1 MLRYTGHPFVDVGVA
16 TITTFAGKQRPEE
29 VTSQDLENV
38 AEYVKEKYSNDDGM
52 TSYLS
57 VVFTNNAVYTQP
69 AFRSRRKQVVCEFV
83 DQLLSE
89 VEELMSVAAVEER
102 ERCIACAGSVYRR
115 SFRQDV
121 PLLTGVGVL
130 NFFPNGEPGLPL
142 CPFCLLSIATLP
154 LGALKCSG
162 RALIIHAD
170 DDAVTLEFA
179 REHLEQNRRLLQLA
193 GQGDAKYPDAKQV
206 RTRLVEKLCAWA
218 RRQRDEMRE
227 DRPLSLTAYHFSNSG
242 QGPDID
248 IYHLPSPLVD
258 FLRTA
263 EGAQYAT
270 TWRAIVRRAWWRT
283 HDPDDPEQRN
293 EKGEPQASRNV
304 LYEDLFRLPD
314 DAPTFIR
321 RYFLRQAY
329 RAAPKDDPRGQYRV
343 TAERDLVSWPLTDLF
358 LRKVVNMD
366 KPRIEAIRALGD
378 RLADFIV
385 NQNDRRFWRSFYTTD
400 RYQLLRNTLIKA
412 SEREIRAGRPPL
424 IGFDDFIT
432 IFEEGEELLRSDWSL
447 ARDLVLIR
455 LIEQLH
461 ERQWF
466 AKNPDA
472 LPEDTEVG
480 GTAMDRDEAVAE

>member
-1 MLRYTGHPFVDVGVA
+1 MLKYTGHPFVDVGAA
-16 TITTFAGKQRPEE
+16 TIAAFAGKQRPDA
-29 VTSQDLENV
+29 VTREDLEAV
-38 AEYVKEKYSNDDGM
+38 AGYIATHYPRRYM
-52 TSYLS
+52 TSFLTC
-57 VVFTNNAVYTQP
+57 VFPNSGYVNPTMGEDKRREFFDFHLYGFRRDAPAGAQRCAACTQP
-69 AFRSRRKQVVCEFV
+69 AVG
-83 DQLLSE
+83 LT
-89 VEELMSVAAVEER
+89 
-102 ERCIACAGSVYRR
+102 
-115 SFRQDV
+115 FRQHV
-121 PLLTGVGVL
+121 PLLTGEDVL

-142 CPFCLLSIATLP
+142 CPFCLLSIAALP

-170 DDAVTLEFA
+170 DDAVTLELA
-179 REHLEQNRRLLQLA
+179 RDHLEQNRRLLQLA
-193 GQGDAKYPDAKQV
+193 GQGEAKYPDAKQV
-206 RTRLVEKLCAWA
+206 RTRLVERLCAWA

-263 EGAQYAT
+263 EGAQYAA

-283 HDPDDPEQRN
+283 HDPDDPDRRN

-329 RAAPKDDPRGQYRV
+329 RAAPKDDPRGQYQL
-343 TAERDLVSWPLTDLF
+343 TAELDLVSWPLTDLF

-378 RLADFIV
+378 RLADYITA
-385 NQNDRRFWRSFYTTD
+385 QNDRRFWRNFYTA
-400 RYQLLRNTLIKA
+400 RNYGLLRNALIKA
-412 SEREIRAGRPPL
+412 SEQEIRAGRPPL
-424 IGFDDFIT
+424 IGFEDFIT
-432 IFEEGEELLRSDWSL
+432 IFEEGEELARADWSL
-447 ARDLVLIR
+447 ARDLTIIR

-461 ERQWF
+461 ARQWF
-466 AKNPDA
+466 AENPDA
-472 LPEDTEVG
+472 LPEDTGVG
-480 GTAMDRDEAVAE
+480 ETAMDRDETVAE